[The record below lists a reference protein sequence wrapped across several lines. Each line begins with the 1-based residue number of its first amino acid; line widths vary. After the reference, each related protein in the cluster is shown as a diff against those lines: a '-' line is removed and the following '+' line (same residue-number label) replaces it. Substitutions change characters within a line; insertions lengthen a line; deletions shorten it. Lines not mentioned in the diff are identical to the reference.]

1 MEIEKHDMQ
10 LRSFA
15 IREGSILMGKS
26 LITSG
31 LRDKY
36 NCMLVGLEEGEDALS
51 TVSPTYKFEAGD
63 ILWIV
68 GEDVNIK
75 RLAEEI

>member
-1 MEIEKHDMQ
+1 
-10 LRSFA
+10 
-15 IREGSILMGKS
+15 MGKS

-68 GEDVNIK
+68 GEDVNINDLQK
-75 RLAEEI
+75 KYNHKAE